1 MENGIGEMRSMDMM
15 HLTCLRCG
23 KPAVSIP
30 FHCEELGIKV
40 SYTHY
45 SYCEECLREGL
56 KMLKEKDLEENKKRY
71 AFKQA
76 TMKLKD
82 ILPLIRSSGYDNR
95 DEGGTDI
102 IICPEC
108 EEWTHVKFN
117 LNSGLLEL
125 LGELTV
131 ENIDAKDDNIVLWIK
146 TDDFNYIDGSIMYME
161 HYKRGREDEAGLRD
175 GTIMQTC
182 SLD

>member
-1 MENGIGEMRSMDMM
+1 MNMM
-15 HLTCLRCG
+15 HTICLRCG

-30 FHCEELGIKV
+30 SNYDKLGMNV

-56 KMLKEKDLEENKKRY
+56 KMLKEKVPEENKKSHV
-71 AFKQA
+71 FKRA

-95 DEGGTDI
+95 DESGTDV

-117 LNSGLLEL
+117 LNSGLLDL

-131 ENIDAKDDNIVLWIK
+131 ENIDAEDDDIVLWIK
-146 TDDFNYIDGSIMYME
+146 TDDFNYIDGSTMYME

-175 GTIMQTC
+175 GTIMQTF
-182 SLD
+182 SPD